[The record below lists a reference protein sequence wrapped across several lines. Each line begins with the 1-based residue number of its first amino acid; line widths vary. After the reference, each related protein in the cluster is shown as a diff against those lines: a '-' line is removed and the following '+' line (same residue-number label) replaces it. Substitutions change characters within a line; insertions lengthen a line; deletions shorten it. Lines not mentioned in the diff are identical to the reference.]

1 MSTTNCFP
9 NYPTQTLSMHHLLP
23 PKTSTHCPYSL
34 RKRQH
39 TSSWIYTQY
48 KNKCTNRRPLEFRR
62 LHACYDDTSTL
73 TRRWLLLRLTDYITI
88 IFCISAV
95 SPFAAFSIFFVI
107 TCLNVLTTH
116 VTMYVCNAELNK
128 KNYSLTYKTRK
139 ANRDEYDNNQEQS
152 ADLRRHMCYRNDVT
166 YLLIYLYGT
175 ERTAEVHSG
184 RIAELPCCTAAHC
197 VAQETTP
204 RGRLFYQPISSI
216 QRTTRTAPCAIIW
229 TPDPQTLWRV

>member
-23 PKTSTHCPYSL
+23 PKTSTHCPYIL

-48 KNKCTNRRPLEFRR
+48 KNNCTNRRPLDFRR
-62 LHACYDDTSTL
+62 LHACYDDTSML

-88 IFCISAV
+88 TFCISAV

-128 KNYSLTYKTRK
+128 KTTHLLTRRERQTETNTITTKNSPLTFGGTCATEMMLLTYLFIYTGRK
-139 ANRDEYDNNQEQS
+139 GQPKCILVALPSCRAALLHTALHKKQHPGDACFISQSPVYNGQREQ
-152 ADLRRHMCYRNDVT
+152 H
-166 YLLIYLYGT
+166 
-175 ERTAEVHSG
+175 
-184 RIAELPCCTAAHC
+184 
-197 VAQETTP
+197 
-204 RGRLFYQPISSI
+204 
-216 QRTTRTAPCAIIW
+216 
-229 TPDPQTLWRV
+229 RVL